1 MRYSIIAED
10 NRKAEIKKFV
20 REFDKVNVSLV
31 FLTPEDTLRIIKTQH
46 ERFLKKQ
53 DYYMKRR
60 TIDKK
65 IYEQWRKGIYV
76 ISYRFSF
83 FFFRNLYNS

>member
-10 NRKAEIKKFV
+10 NHKAEIKKFV
-20 REFDKVNVSLV
+20 KEFGKVNVSLV
-31 FLTPEDTLRIIKTQH
+31 FLTPEDTLRIIKTEH

-53 DYYMKRR
+53 DDYIKRVR
-60 TIDKK
+60 LNKK

-76 ISYRFSF
+76 K
-83 FFFRNLYNS
+83 

>member
-20 REFDKVNVSLV
+20 KVFDKVNVSLV

-53 DYYMKRR
+53 DDYIKRR
-60 TIDKK
+60 TINKK

-76 ISYRFSF
+76 K
-83 FFFRNLYNS
+83 

>member
-31 FLTPEDTLRIIKTQH
+31 FLTPEDTLQIIKTQH

-65 IYEQWRKGIYV
+65 YMSSGERE
-76 ISYRFSF
+76 SM
-83 FFFRNLYNS
+83 

>member
-20 REFDKVNVSLV
+20 REFGKVNVSLV

-46 ERFLKKQ
+46 ERFLKEQ
-53 DYYMKRR
+53 DDYIKNTY
-60 TIDKK
+60 D
-65 IYEQWRKGIYV
+65 
-76 ISYRFSF
+76 
-83 FFFRNLYNS
+83 

>member
-10 NRKAEIKKFV
+10 NNNKAEIKKFV
-20 REFDKVNVSLV
+20 KEFDKVNISLV

-53 DYYMKRR
+53 NDYIKKR
-60 TIDKK
+60 TID
-65 IYEQWRKGIYV
+65 
-76 ISYRFSF
+76 
-83 FFFRNLYNS
+83 

>member
-20 REFDKVNVSLV
+20 KVFDKVNVSLV

-46 ERFLKKQ
+46 ERFLKEQ
-53 DYYMKRR
+53 DDYIKRR
-60 TIDKK
+60 TVD
-65 IYEQWRKGIYV
+65 
-76 ISYRFSF
+76 
-83 FFFRNLYNS
+83 

>member
-20 REFDKVNVSLV
+20 REFGKVNVSLV

-46 ERFLKKQ
+46 ERFLKKAGLL
-53 DYYMKRR
+53 
-60 TIDKK
+60 
-65 IYEQWRKGIYV
+65 YEKTYD
-76 ISYRFSF
+76 
-83 FFFRNLYNS
+83 

>member
-53 DYYMKRR
+53 DDYIKRR

-65 IYEQWRKGIYV
+65 Y
-76 ISYRFSF
+76 
-83 FFFRNLYNS
+83 

>member
-10 NRKAEIKKFV
+10 NHKAEIKKFV
-20 REFDKVNVSLV
+20 KEFDKVNVSLV

-53 DYYMKRR
+53 DDYVKRR
-60 TIDKK
+60 TID
-65 IYEQWRKGIYV
+65 
-76 ISYRFSF
+76 
-83 FFFRNLYNS
+83 

>member
-20 REFDKVNVSLV
+20 KGFGKVNVSLV

-53 DYYMKRR
+53 DDYIKRR
-60 TIDKK
+60 TID
-65 IYEQWRKGIYV
+65 
-76 ISYRFSF
+76 
-83 FFFRNLYNS
+83 

>member
-53 DYYMKRR
+53 DDYIKRR
-60 TIDKK
+60 TID
-65 IYEQWRKGIYV
+65 
-76 ISYRFSF
+76 
-83 FFFRNLYNS
+83 

>member
-20 REFDKVNVSLV
+20 REFDKVNISLV

-46 ERFLKKQ
+46 ERFLKKAGLL
-53 DYYMKRR
+53 
-60 TIDKK
+60 
-65 IYEQWRKGIYV
+65 YEKTYD
-76 ISYRFSF
+76 
-83 FFFRNLYNS
+83 

>member
-20 REFDKVNVSLV
+20 KVFDKINVSLV

-46 ERFLKKQ
+46 ERFLKEQ
-53 DYYMKRR
+53 DDYIKRR
-60 TIDKK
+60 TID
-65 IYEQWRKGIYV
+65 
-76 ISYRFSF
+76 
-83 FFFRNLYNS
+83 

>member
-20 REFDKVNVSLV
+20 KVFDKVNVSLV

-46 ERFLKKQ
+46 ERFLKEQ
-53 DYYMKRR
+53 DDYIKRH
-60 TIDKK
+60 TID
-65 IYEQWRKGIYV
+65 
-76 ISYRFSF
+76 
-83 FFFRNLYNS
+83 

>member
-65 IYEQWRKGIYV
+65 YMSSGERE
-76 ISYRFSF
+76 SM
-83 FFFRNLYNS
+83 

>member
-10 NRKAEIKKFV
+10 NHKAEIKKFV
-20 REFDKVNVSLV
+20 KEFGKVNVSLV
-31 FLTPEDTLRIIKTQH
+31 FLTPEDTLRIIKTEH

-53 DYYMKRR
+53 DDYIKRVR
-60 TIDKK
+60 LTKK

-76 ISYRFSF
+76 K
-83 FFFRNLYNS
+83 

>member
-20 REFDKVNVSLV
+20 KVFDKVNVSLV

-46 ERFLKKQ
+46 ERFLKEQ
-53 DYYMKRR
+53 DDYIKRR
-60 TIDKK
+60 TID
-65 IYEQWRKGIYV
+65 
-76 ISYRFSF
+76 
-83 FFFRNLYNS
+83 

>member
-20 REFDKVNVSLV
+20 REFDKINVSLV
-31 FLTPEDTLRIIKTQH
+31 FLTPEDTLQIIKTQH

-76 ISYRFSF
+76 K
-83 FFFRNLYNS
+83 

>member
-10 NRKAEIKKFV
+10 NHKAEIKKFV
-20 REFDKVNVSLV
+20 KEFDKVNVSLV

-53 DYYMKRR
+53 DDYIKRR
-60 TIDKK
+60 TIDQK

-76 ISYRFSF
+76 K
-83 FFFRNLYNS
+83 

>member
-20 REFDKVNVSLV
+20 KVFGKINVSLV

-46 ERFLKKQ
+46 ERFLKEQ
-53 DYYMKRR
+53 DDYIKRC
-60 TIDKK
+60 TID
-65 IYEQWRKGIYV
+65 
-76 ISYRFSF
+76 
-83 FFFRNLYNS
+83 

>member
-46 ERFLKKQ
+46 ERFLKKAGLL
-53 DYYMKRR
+53 
-60 TIDKK
+60 
-65 IYEQWRKGIYV
+65 YEKTYD
-76 ISYRFSF
+76 
-83 FFFRNLYNS
+83 

>member
-10 NRKAEIKKFV
+10 NRKAEIKKFEKV
-20 REFDKVNVSLV
+20 FDKVNISLV

-53 DYYMKRR
+53 DDYIKRR
-60 TIDKK
+60 TID
-65 IYEQWRKGIYV
+65 
-76 ISYRFSF
+76 
-83 FFFRNLYNS
+83 